1 MRLYMEEKQINNSKL
16 LIFDIDGTLC
26 DINKPINDDL
36 KNTLVKVS
44 QHHQVV
50 LASGKPF
57 GYIAGFIRQL
67 GLHNCIVIGEN
78 GATIMYNA
86 SFPPN
91 DYYKI
96 DVSKEVLDYFY
107 TIKTQFSNE
116 FGTTIWFQPNEVNLT
131 VFPIN
136 ILDIDKVHTFAKQ
149 FEHPNI
155 NIYYHKDSVDFTPK
169 GFDKGTAVDIL
180 MEKFGYTR
188 ENIFVFGDGS
198 NDLPMLLK
206 TQNSFLVNSKL
217 KGFEPREYFHSYNI
231 LKEFI
236 EKFIK

>member
-1 MRLYMEEKQINNSKL
+1 MNKKL

-26 DINKPINDDL
+26 DINKPINQDL
-36 KNTLVKVS
+36 KDTLVEVS
-44 QHHQVV
+44 KQHQVV

-67 GLHNCIVIGEN
+67 GLHDCIVIGEN
-78 GATIMYNA
+78 GATIMYSA

-107 TIKTQFSNE
+107 AIKTQFSDE
-116 FGTTIWFQPNEVNLT
+116 FNTTIWFQPNEVNLT

-136 ILDIDKVHTFAKQ
+136 ILDIEKVHSFAKQ

-180 MEKFGYTR
+180 LKKFDLNEEDLY
-188 ENIFVFGDGS
+188 IFGDGD

-206 TQNSFLVNSKL
+206 TKNSFLVNSKL
-217 KGFEPREYFHSYNI
+217 KDFEPKEYFDSYDKLAI
-231 LKEFI
+231 FLKSFI
-236 EKFIK
+236 F